1 MLFMM
6 YFGTNNWRLLRL
18 LGRTELKKAKKINVK
33 DQKGIFWLKTS
44 LCNLQYKL
52 KRKKLRSFSRLKK
65 DILLLISNLSEGQ
78 RRICTN

>member
-52 KRKKLRSFSRLKK
+52 KRRNSAVSRLKK